1 MTGMAN
7 ACWGLTMPMQTSSEV
22 CAMKK
27 IVIGIM
33 PQEKIRQRMLA
44 IARGEYKP
52 RRGEPKVWFTSMKS
66 LAEVLSDKNRAL
78 LNVIADSKPDS
89 LQDLAKLTGRQPSN
103 LSRTLKTLE
112 SYGFVELKK
121 DNKRIRPVAKATLF
135 EIQAA

>member
-1 MTGMAN
+1 
-7 ACWGLTMPMQTSSEV
+7 
-22 CAMKK
+22 MKK
-27 IVIGIM
+27 IVIGIL
-33 PQEKIRQRMLA
+33 PQAQIRQRMLA
-44 IARGEYKP
+44 IAKGEYKP

-89 LQDLAKLTGRQPSN
+89 LQDLAKLTGRQASN

-112 SYGFVELKK
+112 SYGFVELKQ
-121 DNKRIRPVAKATLF
+121 DNKKIKPVARAMQF

>member
-1 MTGMAN
+1 
-7 ACWGLTMPMQTSSEV
+7 
-22 CAMKK
+22 MKK
-27 IVIGIM
+27 IVIGIL

-44 IARGEYKP
+44 IANGEYKP

-78 LNVIADSKPDS
+78 LNVIAERKPDS
-89 LQDLAKLTGRQPSN
+89 LQDLAKLTGRQASN

-121 DNKRIRPVAKATLF
+121 DNKKIKPVAKATQF

>member
-1 MTGMAN
+1 
-7 ACWGLTMPMQTSSEV
+7 
-22 CAMKK
+22 MKK
-27 IVIGIM
+27 IVIGIL
-33 PQEKIRQRMLA
+33 PQAKIRQRMLA
-44 IARGEYKP
+44 IAKGEYKP

-78 LNVIADSKPDS
+78 LNVIAESKPDS
-89 LQDLAKLTGRQPSN
+89 LQDLAKLTGRQASN

-121 DNKRIRPVAKATLF
+121 DNKKIKPVAKATQF

>member
-1 MTGMAN
+1 
-7 ACWGLTMPMQTSSEV
+7 
-22 CAMKK
+22 MKK
-27 IVIGIM
+27 IVIGIL

-89 LQDLAKLTGRQPSN
+89 LQDLAKLTGRQASN

-112 SYGFVELKK
+112 SYGFVELQK
-121 DNKRIRPVAKATLF
+121 DNKKIKPVAKATQF

>member
-1 MTGMAN
+1 
-7 ACWGLTMPMQTSSEV
+7 
-22 CAMKK
+22 MKK
-27 IVIGIM
+27 IVIGIL
-33 PQEKIRQRMLA
+33 PQAKIRQRMLA
-44 IARGEYKP
+44 IAKGEYKP

-89 LQDLAKLTGRQPSN
+89 LQDLAKLTGRQASN

-112 SYGFVELKK
+112 SYGFVELQK
-121 DNKRIRPVAKATLF
+121 DNKKIKPVAKATQF